1 MSGRGRRRRVVN
13 STRVI
18 AFSFAG
24 VILMGALLLML
35 PISSA
40 SGESCGFITALFTAT
55 SATCVTGLVL
65 VDTLTQFT
73 FFGEVVILVLIQ
85 LGGLGFMSVMFL
97 LASLVRKRMSLS
109 QRLMMVSAFNLND
122 MHDVAKM
129 VGHAFRFTFTME
141 AIGAV
146 ILTACFFPRY
156 GLQAIWKGIFTAVS
170 AFCNAGFDLLGPDKL
185 GSLSTYDNNPVVLLT
200 VATLI
205 VSGGLGFFVWEELLR
220 KKSFRRLTLYSK
232 MVLVITAAL
241 IVGGAL
247 FFLAVEHKNP
257 QTLGNMPWW
266 QQGLNALFQAIT
278 LRTAGFLS
286 ISQGGLREVSQLVC
300 ILLMLVGGSSGSTA
314 GGIKT
319 VTLGVLVLS
328 MRAGLHGR
336 SNVTIRGR
344 TIPLTKV
351 LSAVTLVLVV
361 SAMFLFSSIA
371 ISLVDGVPYLA
382 AAYETA
388 SALGTVGLTTGITPT
403 LSTFSHL
410 LLVAMMY
417 LGRVGV
423 LSFSVAFLSQGGKQ
437 SRVIYP
443 ESDVMIG

>member
-1 MSGRGRRRRVVN
+1 M
-13 STRVI
+13 
-18 AFSFAG
+18 
-24 VILMGALLLML
+24 
-35 PISSA
+35 
-40 SGESCGFITALFTAT
+40 
-55 SATCVTGLVL
+55 
-65 VDTLTQFT
+65 
-73 FFGEVVILVLIQ
+73 
-85 LGGLGFMSVMFL
+85 
-97 LASLVRKRMSLS
+97 
-109 QRLMMVSAFNLND
+109 
-122 MHDVAKM
+122 
-129 VGHAFRFTFTME
+129 
-141 AIGAV
+141 
-146 ILTACFFPRY
+146 ILTGCFLPRY
-156 GLQAIWKGIFTAVS
+156 GVQAIWKGIFTAVS

-220 KKSFRRLTLYSK
+220 KRSFRRLTLYSK
-232 MVLVITAAL
+232 MVLVITATL

-286 ISQGGLREVSQLVC
+286 ISQGGL
-300 ILLMLVGGSSGSTA
+300 LMLVGGSSGSTA

-336 SNVTIRGR
+336 SNVTLRGR

-361 SAMFLFSSIA
+361 SMMFLFSSVA

-403 LSTFSHL
+403 LSTFSHI

-417 LGRVGV
+417 MGRVGV
-423 LSFSVAFLSQGGKQ
+423 LSFSVAFLSQGERK
-437 SRVIYP
+437 SRIQYP